1 MAKARKKAV
10 VLRPECVACGS
21 CLKACRYNAITIFH
35 GIYAKI
41 DEDLCIG
48 CGKCTKACPASV
60 IRLEARDVESA

>member
-21 CLKACRYNAITIFH
+21 CIKACRFNAITIFH

-41 DEDLCIG
+41 DEDLCM
-48 CGKCTKACPASV
+48 AWAYMLYVAS
-60 IRLEARDVESA
+60 RDFNI